1 MLPVLGAAIHS
12 SSELPL
18 GAYTYSRYAHLAL
31 HRMLLVLV
39 ASEVL
44 WYSVLGYHLHHS
56 TWCTE
61 HPYAT
66 HSLPESV
73 HMLVC
78 LGSHYLY
85 ISFSQLL
92 IRMHTMY
99 DVYNAAPACIIY
111 SYSCPPQRVYIRP
124 PLSWSVL
131 YSTAS
136 PLLLCVC
143 VSTYLYPYI
152 VWAPVYYT
160 VHAPYHTHGIL
171 PHLTRHHVRY
181 KYTQYTYQYIHNM
194 PPCMSSYHLLLMI
207 PTQWYIIT
215 CGTCYMACA
224 ITRSIPYMVFC
235 HVSVYRYHIQTHVQI
250 PPQHGIVCCTHTNTI
265 SQMYP
270 QIHRYHGS
278 RDP

>member
-1 MLPVLGAAIHS
+1 MSLPLMLPVLGAAIHS

-111 SYSCPPQRVYIRP
+111 SYSYPPQRVYIRP

-136 PLLLCVC
+136 LSSSPCMC
-143 VSTYLYPYI
+143 TTYLYTYY
-152 VWAPVYYT
+152 VCAPVYYT
-160 VHAPYHTHGIL
+160 VHAPYHYVVLCRILHVTTCAPKYTYTIHISTSITYHLVCHHLISILMIHVYHHLRYLLHGICHSTLCSIYATL
-171 PHLTRHHVRY
+171 PRIQHS
-181 KYTQYTYQYIHNM
+181 QI
-194 PPCMSSYHLLLMI
+194 PCYGMSIWTS
-207 PTQWYIIT
+207 
-215 CGTCYMACA
+215 
-224 ITRSIPYMVFC
+224 
-235 HVSVYRYHIQTHVQI
+235 I
-250 PPQHGIVCCTHTNTI
+250 PPQDIYI
-265 SQMYP
+265 SSYP
-270 QIHRYHGS
+270 QN
-278 RDP
+278 PWNPWNP